1 LSLLVHLFPSS
12 PPAVVPDSGWIR
24 ETNIPTRRIRRTAEY
39 REFTTD
45 LRPVVSFSWFQG
57 LSEPTR
63 RKKRPPYYP
72 DFSFAPGP
80 IVSFS
85 WFESLKEPYQP
96 RQSKRYS
103 TVLSSSSGLTYQ
115 QFVPD
120 PTVFAGVTY
129 NAGPTFTK
137 TVLYQAY
144 AIDPYSIA
152 ATPEDVALDKWFSPF
167 TEPVKPKVGLRAS
180 LQQFLGY
187 DPYPITPFVY
197 DPSVLD
203 WFHPLG
209 EPRRFKRGLSAGSQL
224 FSSFHPNPIV
234 TFSYFQGLS
243 EPKRYSTKLKA
254 AWLPFAVSSTD
265 IYPSPPSPPV
275 IIQPDTIGPHEYF
288 PWHNKDGLTV
298 YFSRKAPVGR
308 KRYFPVDIERQDV
321 LVRKRNPI
329 TATVNQELDWDIHNF
344 FDVSITQNVTFIFSN
359 PRDNSDFVVLLTNDS
374 GGVHTITWPPSLVWP
389 DGNNVN
395 NLNTAGEAKLIRISY
410 FGGVYRATLY

>member
-12 PPAVVPDSGWIR
+12 PVVPAPDSGWIR
-24 ETNIPTRRIRRTAEY
+24 ETNIPTRLIRRTAEY

-63 RKKRPPYYP
+63 RKRRPPYYP
-72 DFSFAPGP
+72 DPFFTPSQV
-80 IVSFS
+80 VSFS

-96 RQSKRYS
+96 SRSKRYS

-144 AIDPYSIA
+144 AIDPYSPA
-152 ATPEDVALDKWFSPF
+152 AVLEDVTLDKWFSPF
-167 TEPVKPKVGLRAS
+167 TEPVKPRVGLRAS

-187 DPYPITPFVY
+187 DPFPLPTAAPELSFG
-197 DPSVLD
+197 
-203 WFHPLG
+203 WFNSLN
-209 EPRRFKRGLSAGSQL
+209 EPRRFKRSLSPGLLL
-224 FSSFHPNPIV
+224 FQSFHPNPIV

-265 IYPSPPSPPV
+265 VYPSPPAPPV
-275 IIQPDTIGPHEYF
+275 IIQPDAIGPHEYF
-288 PWHNKDGLTV
+288 PWHNKEGLTV

-308 KRYFPVDIERQDV
+308 KRYFPVDLERQDV

-329 TATVNQELDWDIHNF
+329 TAIASQELDWGIHNY
-344 FDVSITQNVTFIFSN
+344 FDVSIVQNTTFIFSN
-359 PRDNSDFVVLLTNDS
+359 PRDNSDFVVLLTNGNSD
-374 GGVHTITWPPSLVWP
+374 VHTITWPPSLIWP

-395 NLNTAGEAKLIRISY
+395 NLNTLGETKLIRISY